1 MNIIR
6 FPLAKLLEVVS
17 TRRCCEV
24 AAIGS
29 QRGAIGAR
37 KTEHPRRSFAR
48 RLSEIAGW
56 AVSGTILVLL
66 PKCPACLAAYVAI
79 GTGVGVSLST
89 ASYLRLSLVALCAA
103 SLSILAARQL
113 RRFIKRFGLHQ

>member
-29 QRGAIGAR
+29 QRG
-37 KTEHPRRSFAR
+37 RSER
-48 RLSEIAGW
+48 EKLN
-56 AVSGTILVLL
+56 ILVVRSLDGS
-66 PKCPACLAAYVAI
+66 PKSR
-79 GTGVGVSLST
+79 VGLFPGR
-89 ASYLRLSLVALCAA
+89 Y
-103 SLSILAARQL
+103 
-113 RRFIKRFGLHQ
+113 